1 MAELTQQERLQPS
14 LLDRLTDD
22 NPKSRE
28 ESRDQRVFSV
38 RRLREVVLR
47 DLGWLMNTTNL
58 ETHEDLS
65 DYPEVARSVL
75 NYGIQELSGLLSS
88 SLNSIELEQ
97 KLRAAIKQ
105 FEPRILPHT
114 LKVRVITASDQ
125 MNRNALTFEI
135 LGELWAQPIPL
146 QLYLRTD
153 VDLETGQVSVEGAAE
168 LPKTSPS
175 ALAGRSD

>member
-1 MAELTQQERLQPS
+1 MAELTHQERLQPS

-22 NPKSRE
+22 QPGKRE

-38 RRLREVVLR
+38 RRLRDVVLR
-47 DLGWLMNTTNL
+47 DLGWLMNTTNM

-75 NYGIQELSGLLSS
+75 NYGIQELAGLLSS
-88 SLNSIELEQ
+88 SLDSVDLEQ
-97 KLRAAIKQ
+97 KLRTSIKQ

-114 LKVRVITASDQ
+114 LKVRVITAKEQ

-135 LGELWAQPIPL
+135 TGELWAQPVPL

-168 LPKTSPS
+168 GPQTSPS
-175 ALAGRSD
+175 ALAGRSA

>member
-22 NPKSRE
+22 NPGSRE

-58 ETHEDLS
+58 QTHEDLS

-75 NYGIQELSGLLSS
+75 NYGIGELAGLLSS
-88 SLNSIELEQ
+88 SLDSIALEQ
-97 KLRAAIKQ
+97 KLRAAIRQ
-105 FEPRILPHT
+105 FEPRILSHS
-114 LKVRVITASDQ
+114 LKVRVITASEQ
-125 MNRNALTFEI
+125 MNKHALTFEI
-135 LGELWAQPIPL
+135 SGELWAQPIPL

-153 VDLETGQVSVEGAAE
+153 VDLETGQVSVQGGADVPNA
-168 LPKTSPS
+168 SPS
-175 ALAGRSD
+175 TLAGRSG